1 MTNNNESSETSQ
13 QKQRVS
19 GLFDRVANTFD
30 HVGPRFFSHFG
41 RRLVELAHIPSG
53 AHVLDVA
60 TGRGAALFPAAKSV
74 GTQGRVVGIDLSEG
88 MVQETA
94 KELAR
99 LGLSPNAEVRQM
111 DAEHLQFPDESF
123 DYVLC
128 AFGIFF
134 FPQLD
139 RAMSEFRRVLR
150 PNGKIVVT
158 TWEKSFEEQ
167 QAWFDDIAKTYLP
180 PEPEENEVAESES
193 ASQPV
198 FDTPEGLEAI
208 MNDADFIDVQ
218 IISEAADFVYATEE
232 EYWSTLWS
240 HGGRVTLEK
249 IEQAVGA
256 DGLERFKIDIFK
268 KVQTI
273 KQPDGIHQLFPVL
286 FALATKGEIV

>member
-1 MTNNNESSETSQ
+1 MDNNESSEMSQ

-19 GLFDRVANTFD
+19 GLFDRVSNTFD

-41 RRLVELAHIPSG
+41 RRLVELAQIPSG

-74 GTQGRVVGIDLSEG
+74 GTQGRVIGIDLSEG

-99 LGLSPNAEVRQM
+99 LGLSSNVEVRQM

-123 DYVLC
+123 DHVLC

-139 RAMSEFRRVLR
+139 RAMSEFRRVLKL
-150 PNGKIVVT
+150 NGKIVVT

-167 QAWFDDIAKTYLP
+167 QAWFDELVKMHLP
-180 PEPEENEVAESES
+180 PEPEASEPAESES

-208 MNDADFIDVQ
+208 LNKAGFADIQTVF
-218 IISEAADFVYATEE
+218 EATDFVYATEE

-240 HGGRVTLEK
+240 HGARVSLEK
-249 IEQAVGA
+249 IEQKTGA
-256 DGLERFKIDIFK
+256 DGLERFKADVFK
-268 KVQTI
+268 KAQAIRQT
-273 KQPDGIHQLFPVL
+273 DGIHQLFPVL
-286 FALATKGEIV
+286 FALATKGELS

>member
-1 MTNNNESSETSQ
+1 MNNNESSETSQ
-13 QKQRVS
+13 RKQQVS

-41 RRLVELAHIPSG
+41 RRLVELARIPSG

-60 TGRGAALFPAAKSV
+60 TGRGAALFPAAESV
-74 GTQGRVVGIDLSEG
+74 GTQGRVIGIDLSEG

-99 LGLSPNAEVRQM
+99 LGLSSNVEVRQM

-139 RAMSEFRRVLR
+139 RAMSEFRRVLK
-150 PNGKIVVT
+150 PNGRIVVT
-158 TWEKSFEEQ
+158 TWEKSWDEHWG
-167 QAWFDDIAKTYLP
+167 WFDELVKTHIP
-180 PEPEENEVAESES
+180 PEPEASRPAESDS
-193 ASQPV
+193 ASQPI
-198 FDTPEGLEAI
+198 FDTPEGLKAILNKAGFADIQIVFEAT
-208 MNDADFIDVQ
+208 
-218 IISEAADFVYATEE
+218 DFVYATED

-240 HGGRVTLEK
+240 HGARVSLEK
-249 IEQAVGA
+249 IEQATGA
-256 DGLERFKIDIFK
+256 DGLEKFKSDVFK
-268 KVQTI
+268 KAQTI
-273 KQPDGIHQLFPVL
+273 KQTDGIHQLFPVL
-286 FALATKGEIV
+286 FALATKGELS

>member
-1 MTNNNESSETSQ
+1 MGNNESSETSQ

-41 RRLVELAHIPSG
+41 RRLVELARIPSG

-74 GTQGRVVGIDLSEG
+74 GTQGRVIGIDLSEG
-88 MVQETA
+88 MVTETA
-94 KELAR
+94 KEIAR
-99 LGLSPNAEVRQM
+99 LNLPPNIEVRQM

-123 DYVLC
+123 DFVLC

-139 RAMSEFRRVLR
+139 RAMSEIRRVMK
-150 PNGKIVVT
+150 PNGRIVVT
-158 TWEKSFEEQ
+158 TWDKSFDEQ
-167 QAWFDDIAKTYLP
+167 QAWFYEIAKTYLP
-180 PEPEENEVAESES
+180 PEPDENEAVESTS

-198 FDTPEGLEAI
+198 FDTPEGVEAI
-208 MNDADFIDVQ
+208 MNAAGFIEIQ
-218 IISEAADFVYATEE
+218 IISETSNFVYATEE

-249 IEQAVGA
+249 IEQATGA
-256 DGLERFKIDIFK
+256 DGLERFKMDIFK

-286 FALATKGEIV
+286 FALATKGETL

>member
-1 MTNNNESSETSQ
+1 MDNHESSETSLRKQ
-13 QKQRVS
+13 QVS
-19 GLFDRVANTFD
+19 DLFNRVATAFD

-41 RRLVELAHIPSG
+41 NRVVDLANIPVG

-60 TGRGAALFPAAKSV
+60 TGRGAVLFPAAKVV
-74 GTQGRVVGIDLSEG
+74 GTQGHVIGIDLSEG
-88 MVQETA
+88 MVQETT

-99 LGLSPNAEVRQM
+99 LGLSPNIEVRQM
-111 DAEHLQFPDESF
+111 DAENMQFPDGSF
-123 DYVLC
+123 DFVLC

-139 RAMSEFRRVLR
+139 CAMSEIRRVLK
-150 PNGKIVVT
+150 PNGRIVVT
-158 TWEKSFEEQ
+158 TWDKSFDEQ
-167 QAWFDDIAKTYLP
+167 QAWFEEIAKIFLP
-180 PEPEENEVAESES
+180 PEPEASEPAESDS
-193 ASQPV
+193 ASQPA

-208 MNDADFIDVQ
+208 LNKAGFADIQ
-218 IISEAADFVYATEE
+218 IVFEAADFVYATEE

-249 IEQAVGA
+249 IEQATGA
-256 DGLERFKIDIFK
+256 DGLERFKADIFR

-286 FALATKGEIV
+286 FARATKGEIP

>member
-1 MTNNNESSETSQ
+1 MNNNESSETSQ
-13 QKQRVS
+13 RKQQVS
-19 GLFDRVANTFD
+19 GLFDRAATTFD

-41 RRLVELAHIPSG
+41 RRLVELARIPSG

-74 GTQGRVVGIDLSEG
+74 GTQGRVIGIDLSEG

-94 KELAR
+94 KEIAR
-99 LGLSPNAEVRQM
+99 LGLSSNVEVRQM

-139 RAMSEFRRVLR
+139 RAMSEFRRALK
-150 PNGKIVVT
+150 PNGRIVVT
-158 TWEKSFEEQ
+158 TWEKSWDEHWG
-167 QAWFDDIAKTYLP
+167 WFDELVKAHLT
-180 PEPEENEVAESES
+180 PEPEASEPAESDS

-198 FDTPEGLEAI
+198 FDTPEGVEAI
-208 MNDADFIDVQ
+208 LSKAGFAHIQTVF
-218 IISEAADFVYATEE
+218 EATDFVYATED

-240 HGGRVTLEK
+240 HGARVSLEK
-249 IEQAVGA
+249 IEQSKGA
-256 DGLERFKIDIFK
+256 DGLERFKSDVFK
-268 KVQTI
+268 KAQSI
-273 KQPDGIHQLFPVL
+273 KQRDGIHQLFPVL
-286 FALATKGEIV
+286 FALATKEA

>member
-1 MTNNNESSETSQ
+1 MT
-13 QKQRVS
+13 
-19 GLFDRVANTFD
+19 LFCQN
-30 HVGPRFFSHFG
+30 SI
-41 RRLVELAHIPSG
+41 VELAQIPSG

-60 TGRGAALFPAAKSV
+60 TGRGAALFPAAESV
-74 GTQGRVVGIDLSEG
+74 GTQGRVIGIDLSEG

-99 LGLSPNAEVRQM
+99 LGLSSNVEVRQM

-123 DYVLC
+123 DHVLC

-139 RAMSEFRRVLR
+139 RAMSEFRRVLK

-167 QAWFDDIAKTYLP
+167 QAWFDEIAKTYLP
-180 PEPEENEVAESES
+180 PAEPEGNEVAESES

-208 MNDADFIDVQ
+208 LNKADFADIQTVF
-218 IISEAADFVYATEE
+218 EAADFVYATEE

-240 HGGRVTLEK
+240 HGARVLLEK
-249 IEQAVGA
+249 IEQSTDV
-256 DGLERFKIDIFK
+256 DGLERFKSDVFK
-268 KVQTI
+268 KVQAI

-286 FALATKGEIV
+286 FALATKGEIS

>member
-1 MTNNNESSETSQ
+1 MDNNESSEMSQ
-13 QKQRVS
+13 RKQQVS
-19 GLFDRVANTFD
+19 GLFDRVATTFD

-41 RRLVELAHIPSG
+41 NRVVELASIPNG

-74 GTQGRVVGIDLSEG
+74 GTQGRVIGIDLSEG

-99 LGLSPNAEVRQM
+99 LGISSNVEVRQM

-139 RAMSEFRRVLR
+139 RAMSEFRRVLK
-150 PNGKIVVT
+150 PNGRIVVT
-158 TWEKSFEEQ
+158 TWEKSWDEYWG
-167 QAWFDDIAKTYLP
+167 WFDELVKTHLP
-180 PEPEENEVAESES
+180 PESEASEPAESDS
-193 ASQPV
+193 ASQPI
-198 FDTPEGLEAI
+198 FDTPEGLETILNKAGF
-208 MNDADFIDVQ
+208 ADIQ
-218 IISEAADFVYATEE
+218 IVFEATDFVYTTED

-240 HGGRVTLEK
+240 HGARVSLEK
-249 IEQAVGA
+249 IEQSTGA
-256 DGLERFKIDIFK
+256 DGLQRFKSDVFK
-268 KVQTI
+268 KAQTI
-273 KQPDGIHQLFPVL
+273 RQTDGIHQLFPVL
-286 FALATKGEIV
+286 FALATKET

>member
-1 MTNNNESSETSQ
+1 MSNNEPSETSQ
-13 QKQRVS
+13 RKQQVS

-41 RRLVELAHIPSG
+41 RRLVELARIPSG

-74 GTQGRVVGIDLSEG
+74 GTQGYVIGIDLSEG

-99 LGLSPNAEVRQM
+99 LGISSNVEVRQM

-139 RAMSEFRRVLR
+139 RAMSEIRRVMK

-158 TWEKSFEEQ
+158 TWDKLFDEQLAWFEE
-167 QAWFDDIAKTYLP
+167 IAKIYLP
-180 PEPEENEVAESES
+180 PEPEGNDLTESDS

-208 MNDADFIDVQ
+208 MNAAGFIDIQ
-218 IISEAADFVYATEE
+218 IVSEAAEFVYATEE

-249 IEQAVGA
+249 IEQATGA
-256 DGLERFKIDIFK
+256 DGLERFKADIFK
-268 KVQTI
+268 NVQAI

-286 FALATKGEIV
+286 FALATRGDIS